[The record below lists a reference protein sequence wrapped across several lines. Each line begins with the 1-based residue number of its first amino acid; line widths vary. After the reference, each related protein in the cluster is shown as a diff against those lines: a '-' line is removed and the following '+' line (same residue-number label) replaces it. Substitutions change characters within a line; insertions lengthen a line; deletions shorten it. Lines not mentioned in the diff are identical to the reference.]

1 MTSAG
6 GLNGSAGDR
15 PPLTFWGS
23 FTVGDHKFHT
33 RAAGDENA
41 RSGSAGGRKSVPYA
55 PDRDAEFHA
64 ENSKKLLRKFGAKQL
79 IFISA
84 GSLIIALIK
93 SQECTKRYFQSVVLQ
108 KMVEVNFDSRE
119 FQLCLAQNRTDRYS

>member
-1 MTSAG
+1 LSNSEPMTSAG

-15 PPLTFWGS
+15 PPLTFWAS

-79 IFISA
+79 IFFSA
-84 GSLIIALIK
+84 GCLIIALIK
-93 SQECTKRYFQSVVLQ
+93 SQECTKRLFKSVVLQ
-108 KMVEVNFDSRE
+108 KDGRGE
-119 FQLCLAQNRTDRYS
+119 L